1 MSFMTKLLLF
11 LIAMAAN
18 QVVIRLVA
26 HITGDTKEVVASS
39 FALGMVVWAMI
50 DSAFP
55 KGDTK

>member
-50 DSAFP
+50 DSAFS